1 MKYIYD
7 EVKMTYAPYIE
18 KYRLL
23 KYVSILLLCIV
34 MFLLGTMTLSV
45 EKEVKI
51 KFIYMHTPLPFT
63 EENLIAKL
71 KELGISYIDVVIR
84 QAKHETGNF
93 RSELFLNAHNLF
105 GMKVARVRPRLQ
117 RGKYVIGKEVYASY
131 NNWEE
136 SVIDYALWQSSVC
149 FVTDSKDKYYD
160 YLGRNY
166 ATDQA
171 YVEKL
176 KRIDV

>member
-7 EVKMTYAPYIE
+7 EIKMTYVPYVQ
-18 KYRLL
+18 KCVWLRYTS
-23 KYVSILLLCIV
+23 VILLCVV
-34 MFLLGTMTLSV
+34 MFLAGTMTICNHEPKVKYIVLKSPLAFT
-45 EKEVKI
+45 EANLKI
-51 KFIYMHTPLPFT
+51 KLT
-63 EENLIAKL
+63 EF
-71 KELGISYIDVVIR
+71 GIKYPDVVIQ

-93 RSELFLNAHNLF
+93 RSELFMNAHNLF
-105 GMKVARVRPRLQ
+105 GMKVAKVRPRLQ
-117 RGKYVIGKEVYASY
+117 KGKYVIGKEIYASY

-136 SVIDYALWQSSVC
+136 SVADYALWQASVC
-149 FVTDSKDKYYD
+149 FVVDSEDEYYD
-160 YLGRNY
+160 YLGDHY